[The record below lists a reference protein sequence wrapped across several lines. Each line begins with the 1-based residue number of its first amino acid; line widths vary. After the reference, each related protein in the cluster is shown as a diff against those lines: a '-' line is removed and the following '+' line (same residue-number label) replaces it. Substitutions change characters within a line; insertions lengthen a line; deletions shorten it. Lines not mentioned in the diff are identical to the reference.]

1 MLCTNINIRILA
13 NLIEVASYVSRDFL
27 MVHRVLELHNLSKK
41 NKRAKETKFFNL
53 YPDRLDNFNST
64 YVEQFYAQT

>member
-13 NLIEVASYVSRDFL
+13 NLIEVASYMSRDFL

-41 NKRAKETKFFNL
+41 KQKSKRNKVL
-53 YPDRLDNFNST
+53 
-64 YVEQFYAQT
+64 